1 LIALPRTSFGSST
14 VKARI
19 VGRDLE
25 QHAVRLSKIGRT
37 ETAAVD
43 LLGRAEP
50 LRLEHGDHFGLRRV
64 VGRVERDVV
73 DATAA
78 LAADGHIGGGAHVH
92 DVPRSPPAR
101 ARAGPPVTLVD
112 ARARAHH
119 KFMIVP
125 HRTPTGAGTSLC
137 GGRGKRGQLR
147 VTPPVFSALPQL
159 RHIRAVSPPLLAGH
173 G

>member
-1 LIALPRTSFGSST
+1 MIASPSVSFGSST
-14 VKARI
+14 VKPGPSVAISNNTPPGSR
-19 VGRDLE
+19 
-25 QHAVRLSKIGRT
+25 KIDRT

-43 LLGRAEP
+43 LLGRAQP
-50 LRLEHGDHFGLRRV
+50 LGVGCPDHFGLRSV
-64 VGRVERDVV
+64 VGRAERNVV

-78 LAADGHIGGGAHVH
+78 LAADRHIGGAHVH
-92 DVPRSPPAR
+92 DR
-101 ARAGPPVTLVD
+101 AQVAAGPVARRAARHAVD

-147 VTPPVFSALPQL
+147 VTPPVFPALPQL